1 MKRMNTLPKIHNF
14 YLLYVLRVLLCCSYK
29 NLQEKQTMGRTDKE
43 RKKFISW
50 GSGASNFLSCGRRG
64 TRKTEGTKSF
74 RR

>member
-43 RKKFISW
+43 RKKFIS
-50 GSGASNFLSCGRRG
+50 
-64 TRKTEGTKSF
+64 
-74 RR
+74 